1 MRAVDTNVLV
11 RLLARD
17 APGQVVAAEAFVQ
30 AGASASLLVL
40 MDTLGVGLGLPCQ
53 PRAPRAWD

>member
-17 APGQVVAAEAFVQ
+17 APRQLASAEVFVQ
-30 AGASASLLVL
+30 AGAWVSLLVL
-40 MDTLGVGLGLPCQ
+40 METVWVP
-53 PRAPRAWD
+53 A

>member
-17 APGQVVAAEAFVQ
+17 DAKQLASAEVFVR
-30 AGASASLLVL
+30 AGAWVSLLVL
-40 MDTLGVGLGLPCQ
+40 MDMSLSGRSTAGL
-53 PRAPRAWD
+53 AS